1 MSRFVLFALSLL
13 LFHQA
18 KASIGLISPEQAA
31 QIAQEAGSKALI
43 LDTRGGYKDYI
54 SGHLP
59 NARHINFDTLRA
71 TDDKGV
77 PVQYLPVKL
86 TKELLTMAGV
96 DRERTHILYAEG
108 GTGDEILSTTMVAY
122 VLEKYGVKDIKI
134 VDGGLPDYKA
144 KFPLSQEYPKTKRGQ
159 LPTKMNT
166 QIGVDVKTVLKKK
179 DQPKVVLLDARPEN
193 EYLGNDTVWPRK
205 GHIPGAIS
213 LPWRKVMD
221 EKNTHKFRDIAEV
234 RPLFSSLGVT
244 PDKEVIIY
252 CGTSREGSLLR
263 FYLSHLA
270 QFPNVKLYEGSWK
283 EYAALK
289 ELPASTEASPI
300 NTRR

>member
-1 MSRFVLFALSLL
+1 MSRFVLLALSLL
-13 LFHQA
+13 FFHQA
-18 KASIGLISPEQAA
+18 NASIGLISPEQAA
-31 QIAQEAGSKALI
+31 QIAQEGGSKALI

-71 TDDKGV
+71 TDVNGV
-77 PVQYLPVKL
+77 PVQYLPIKL
-86 TKELLTMAGV
+86 TKELLTMAGI

-108 GTGDEILSTTMVAY
+108 GTGDEILSATMVAY
-122 VLEKYGVKDIKI
+122 VLEKYGVRDIKI

-144 KFPLSQEYPKTKRGQ
+144 KFPLSQEYPKTKQGQ
-159 LPTKMNT
+159 LPTKMNND
-166 QIGVDVKTVLKKK
+166 IGVDVKTVLKMK
-179 DQPKVVLLDARPEN
+179 DQPNIVLLDARPEN

-234 RPLFSSLGVT
+234 KALFSSLGVT
-244 PDKEVIIY
+244 PDKEVIVY

-270 QFPNVKLYEGSWK
+270 QYPNVKLYEGSWK

-289 ELPASTEASPI
+289 ELPASTEASPST
-300 NTRR
+300 TRR